1 MSKRFKRVM
10 VTGGAGYVGSN
21 LVPKLLAAGYQVAV
35 LDLYIYG
42 DVFANLA
49 SNPNLTEVKG
59 DLRNPSDVQRALAGC
74 DAVIHLACISN
85 DPSFDLNPDLGRS
98 INYDCFRPLVKASKD
113 AGVKRFIYASS
124 SSVYGIKNDSNVTE
138 DLPLE
143 PLTDYSKYKA
153 MCEEVLDQE
162 REPGF
167 VAVTLR
173 PATVCGYAP
182 RLRLDLTVN
191 ILTSH
196 AINNGRIT
204 VFGGEQLRPNLH
216 VEDMTDLYLQLL
228 EAPDEAINGKT
239 WNAGYHNLKVR
250 EIADMVR
257 DEVGKNVDIVVTPSD
272 DHRSYHVSSEKIKRD
287 LGFSA
292 RRTVSDAIVDLTA
305 GIQCGQGAE
314 RDDRRSLLQHQA
326 HAGPEAAMNAAQGR
340 NPAPLPGLHDPPGG
354 GKRHSPPK
362 AIQLLVPVWGTVYT
376 SQFLE
381 ISLPTLLSPGNLP
394 SLAKALP
401 CKLVF
406 LTSSTDAADLNDHAA
421 IHYLRSIC
429 DVEISMIDD
438 LITGDNYST
447 TITLAYARA
456 VRAAGD
462 AMLDTCFFFLI
473 SDYIVADGSL
483 ANVLARMQAG
493 YSGVV
498 AGNFQVIEEER
509 EELLFQDIRHRQAE
523 HDRSFAR
530 FDALGA
536 RASAPHDARQHG
548 QLSSVSHHAHRT
560 GCSGAST
567 TTR

>member
-1 MSKRFKRVM
+1 MATRFKRVM

-59 DLRNPSDVQRALAGC
+59 DLRNPSDVRRALTGC

-124 SSVYGIKNDSNVTE
+124 SSVYGVKNDSNVTE

-216 VEDMTDLYLQLL
+216 VEDMTDLYVQLL

-250 EIADMVR
+250 EIANMVR

-272 DHRSYHVSSEKIKRD
+272 DHRSYHVSSEKIKKD

-292 RRTVSDAIVDLTA
+292 RRTVSDAIVDLAQAFNTGKVPNA
-305 GIQCGQGAE
+305 MT
-314 RDDRRSLLQHQA
+314 DDRYY
-326 HAGPEAAMNAAQGR
+326 NI
-340 NPAPLPGLHDPPGG
+340 
-354 GKRHSPPK
+354 K
-362 AIQLLVPVWGTVYT
+362 
-376 SQFLE
+376 
-381 ISLPTLLSPGNLP
+381 
-394 SLAKALP
+394 
-401 CKLVF
+401 
-406 LTSSTDAADLNDHAA
+406 
-421 IHYLRSIC
+421 
-429 DVEISMIDD
+429 
-438 LITGDNYST
+438 
-447 TITLAYARA
+447 
-456 VRAAGD
+456 
-462 AMLDTCFFFLI
+462 
-473 SDYIVADGSL
+473 
-483 ANVLARMQAG
+483 RMQALKL
-493 YSGVV
+493 
-498 AGNFQVIEEER
+498 R
-509 EELLFQDIRHRQAE
+509 
-523 HDRSFAR
+523 
-530 FDALGA
+530 
-536 RASAPHDARQHG
+536 
-548 QLSSVSHHAHRT
+548 
-560 GCSGAST
+560 
-567 TTR
+567 